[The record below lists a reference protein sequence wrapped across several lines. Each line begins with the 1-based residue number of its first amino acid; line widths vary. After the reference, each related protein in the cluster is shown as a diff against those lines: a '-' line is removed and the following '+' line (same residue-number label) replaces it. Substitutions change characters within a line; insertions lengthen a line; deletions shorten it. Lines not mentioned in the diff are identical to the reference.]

1 MSPRVWVLVA
11 FLLITVLTALA
22 VLGASLGFFPE
33 ANERLVTW
41 GMPVVLGEIVA
52 TVVIFFRTQWSTQ
65 IKINLAFEN
74 AETNDIRL
82 DSSNCRYEIYEGE
95 GRKVRSGNLTPNFG
109 VGGWQI
115 ELPADLRPDQVVYLQ
130 LQALT
135 GETWEVRPFLP
146 FVHTRSADKSIQ
158 EGV

>member
-1 MSPRVWVLVA
+1 MGPRIWVLVA
-11 FLLITVLTALA
+11 FLIITVLTALA
-22 VLGASLGFFPE
+22 VLGAAVGYFPE

-52 TVVIFFRTQWSTQ
+52 TVVIFFRTQWTSQ
-65 IKINLAFEN
+65 IKINLIFEN
-74 AETNDIRL
+74 AEPNDVRL
-82 DSSNCRYEIYEGE
+82 DSSNCRYDIYED

-115 ELPADLRPDQVVYLQ
+115 ELPADLRPEQVVYLE

-146 FVHTRSADKSIQ
+146 FVHTRSADKTTK

>member
-22 VLGASLGFFPE
+22 VLGAALGFFPE

-52 TVVIFFRTQWSTQ
+52 TVVIFFRTQWTTQ
-65 IKINLAFEN
+65 IKINLTFED
-74 AETNDIRL
+74 AEPNDIRL
-82 DSSNCRYEIYEGE
+82 DSSNCRYEIREGE
-95 GRKVRSGNLTPNFG
+95 GRIVRSGNLTPNFG

-115 ELPADLRPDQVVYLQ
+115 ELPPDLRPDQVVYLQ